1 MEPVPVTR
9 FTWRHQ
15 YDEAADAVERA
26 NTDIGDLGPSLTQ
39 QHFSKDADINE
50 IVHRFGIGDGSIP
63 PAPNDPRFYADFTN
77 VVDLR
82 SALDRTIEAVT
93 AFGLLPARLRNR
105 FSNDPAELYE
115 FVTDPANEAEA
126 IQLGLIKRQA
136 TAPAG
141 SPALDPGAV
150 PADPLQG

>member
-1 MEPVPVTR
+1 MPPN
-9 FTWRHQ
+9 WRHQ
-15 YDEAADAVERA
+15 YDDARDAVERA
-26 NTDIGDLGPSLTQ
+26 NTDIGDLGESLTQ
-39 QHFSKDADINE
+39 QHFGKDADLNE
-50 IVHRFGIGDGSIP
+50 IVHRFGIRDGAIP
-63 PAPNDPRFYADFTN
+63 PAANDPRFYADFTD

-93 AFGLLPARLRNR
+93 AFHLLPARLRSQFNN
-105 FSNDPAELYE
+105 SPADLYD

-126 IQLGLIKRQA
+126 IKLGLIKKLA

-141 SPALDPGAV
+141 SPPMGEAQ